1 MSVEQINSRVAIQF
15 FQLADDARNNSPQ
28 FHSHSFSPRLDFVAS
43 SRQFLRGTDSEVNSV
58 QMFNK
63 SLSALAMTTLW
74 SLFFAVCVGLGYPT
88 LNRYDPGVRNPD
100 ASEYSKM
107 VRSEEGVAPHFRHR
121 VLIPY
126 LARPIFRAASGRVGS
141 WNPAYFALLLVNSW
155 FVSGTAFLLFMVVS
169 RNISSPTIALLS
181 SAIYLLNFAVP
192 NLLLAGLVD
201 SGEAFFLMALVGI
214 LSAEWFFLLPLV
226 AVLGSLAKETFLP
239 FALVFA
245 ATWMVMNRQ
254 QRPLGKPIMWLVATG
269 LAGIASLSAVLTRTN
284 GYLLFPWTYAGML
297 KSSLASP
304 ATAAAALK
312 DLNFWYVLA
321 WLLPLGLCR
330 LKHLPREWVMSSFI
344 TALVAMGFTAYHN
357 SARDAGAAVA
367 RPIFSIAGP
376 LLSVSVAL
384 LIVDLAER
392 RSARD
397 NK

>member
-1 MSVEQINSRVAIQF
+1 MANKQRPYS
-15 FQLADDARNNSPQ
+15 D
-28 FHSHSFSPRLDFVAS
+28 
-43 SRQFLRGTDSEVNSV
+43 VNSV

-63 SLSALAMTTLW
+63 SLSALVNATMLW
-74 SLFFAVCVGLGYPT
+74 TFFFAVCMGLGYPT
-88 LNRYDPGVRNPD
+88 LNRYDPGVPNAD
-100 ASEYSKM
+100 ATEYSKM
-107 VRSEEGVAPHFRHR
+107 VRNEEGVAPHFRHR

-126 LARPIFRAASGRVGS
+126 LARPIFRAAIGRVGS

-155 FVSGTAFLLFMVVS
+155 FVSGTAFLLFLVVS
-169 RNISSPTIALLS
+169 RNIGSPTIALLS

-214 LSAEWFFLLPLV
+214 LSAEWFFLLPLA

-245 ATWMVMNRQ
+245 ATWMLMNSQ

-304 ATAAAALK
+304 TTAAAALK

-357 SARDAGAAVA
+357 SARDAGPAVV

-376 LLSVSVAL
+376 LLSASVAL

-397 NK
+397 NKKGMLQ

>member
-1 MSVEQINSRVAIQF
+1 MLVPS
-15 FQLADDARNNSPQ
+15 AR
-28 FHSHSFSPRLDFVAS
+28 
-43 SRQFLRGTDSEVNSV
+43 TDSKIGHPPAARRSSGWNGNKKQSDSKVDCV

-63 SLSALAMTTLW
+63 PLSAIANATMLW
-74 SLFFAVCVGLGYPT
+74 TLFFAICVGLGYPT
-88 LNRYDPGVRNPD
+88 LNRYNPGMLNPD

-107 VRSEEGVAPHFRHR
+107 VRNEEGVAPHFRHR
-121 VLIPY
+121 ILIPY
-126 LARPIFRAASGRVGS
+126 LARPVFRAAIGRVGS

-155 FVSGTAFLLFMVVS
+155 FVSGTAFLLFLVVS
-169 RNISSPTIALLS
+169 RNMASPTIALLS
-181 SAIYLLNFAVP
+181 STIYLLDFAVP

-214 LSAEWFFLLPLV
+214 LSAEWFFLLPLA
-226 AVLGSLAKETFLP
+226 AVLGSLVKETYLP

-269 LAGIASLSAVLTRTN
+269 LAGIASLSAVLTHAN

-344 TALVAMGFTAYHN
+344 TALVAMGFTVYHN
-357 SARDAGAAVA
+357 SAREAGPAAA

-384 LIVDLAER
+384 LLVDLAER
-392 RSARD
+392 RSALDKKRTIG
-397 NK
+397 

>member
-1 MSVEQINSRVAIQF
+1 
-15 FQLADDARNNSPQ
+15 
-28 FHSHSFSPRLDFVAS
+28 
-43 SRQFLRGTDSEVNSV
+43 
-58 QMFNK
+58 MFNK
-63 SLSALAMTTLW
+63 PLSAIATGTMLW
-74 SLFFAVCVGLGYPT
+74 TFFFAICVGLGYPT
-88 LNRYDPGVRNPD
+88 LNRYNPGILNPD

-107 VRSEEGVAPHFRHR
+107 VRNEEGVAPHFRHR
-121 VLIPY
+121 ILIPY
-126 LARPIFRAASGRVGS
+126 LARPIFRAAIGRVGS

-155 FVSGTAFLLFMVVS
+155 FVSGTAFLLFLVVS
-169 RNISSPTIALLS
+169 RNMGSPAIALLS
-181 SAIYLLNFAVP
+181 STIYLLNFAVP

-214 LSAEWFFLLPLV
+214 LSAEWFFLLPLA

-239 FALVFA
+239 FALVFV
-245 ATWMVMNRQ
+245 ATWMLMNSQ
-254 QRPLGKPIMWLVATG
+254 QGPLAKPIMWLVATG
-269 LAGIASLSAVLTRTN
+269 LAGIASLSAVLTSTN

-357 SARDAGAAVA
+357 SARDAGPAVA

-397 NK
+397 NKKGCSGEGTNRQ